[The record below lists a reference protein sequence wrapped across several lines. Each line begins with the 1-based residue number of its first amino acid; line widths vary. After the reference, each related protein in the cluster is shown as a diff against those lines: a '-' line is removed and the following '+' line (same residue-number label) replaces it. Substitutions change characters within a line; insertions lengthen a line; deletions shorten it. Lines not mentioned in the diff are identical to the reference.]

1 VASEGSPVLV
11 LGYDGSRESDAAV
24 EYAARRAGSTG
35 RLVVVHAVAPPPTL
49 VGVVAVGGESGDH
62 GVAVLDALLMEHAE
76 ALTATTFDLEAPRAT
91 PVDALLAAA
100 SEADA
105 DEIVV
110 GCRGLGRIESAL
122 GSVSSEL
129 LRRAD
134 RPVVVIPRSS
144 LG

>member
-1 VASEGSPVLV
+1 VLV
-11 LGYDGSRESDAAV
+11 VGYDGSRESDAAV

>member
-1 VASEGSPVLV
+1 MLV
-11 LGYDGSRESDAAV
+11 VGYDASRESEAAV

-35 RLVVVHAVAPPPTL
+35 RLVVVHALAPPPSL
-49 VGVVAVGGESGDH
+49 VGVVAVGRESREH
-62 GVAVLDALLMEHAE
+62 GAAVLDALLMERAE
-76 ALTATTFDLEAPRAT
+76 TLTATNVELKAERAR

-100 SEADA
+100 GEVDA

-110 GCRGLGRIESAL
+110 GCRGLGRMESAL

>member
-1 VASEGSPVLV
+1 MLV

>member
-1 VASEGSPVLV
+1 MSAGSSPVLV
-11 LGYDGSRESDAAV
+11 VGYDGSRESEAAV
-24 EYAARRAGSTG
+24 DYAARRAGSAG
-35 RLVVVHAVAPPPTL
+35 RIVVVHALAPPPAL
-49 VGVVAVGGESGDH
+49 VGVVPVGRESRDH
-62 GVAVLDALLMEHAE
+62 GAAVLDALLMEQGE
-76 ALTATTFDLEAPRAT
+76 ALTATSFELEAPRAK
-91 PVDALLAAA
+91 PADALLEAA
-100 SEADA
+100 SDADA